1 MLTAGIVYG
10 VSRIGTTSNLASTA
24 ATGGTGPYTYQWHR
38 STVSGFTP
46 GSGDALSGAT
56 SLTLADAGPLTPG
69 TTYYYILVVTD
80 TGTSGTINSAQ
91 FNLVPVTNYRG
102 VAGYGYSLNFTPI
115 GGASTIID
123 AITEITPPPASVSE
137 LKAKIGSGAKAGVEI
152 VAPGSKLA
160 SQIKGKARYLKADY
174 LYLQGQLGVAGTI
187 VLTLAQDAAA
197 AVGLFSGNGFL
208 SNLTEQAIN
217 DSGIMEYEF
226 TFSVDGD
233 TAIS

>member
-1 MLTAGIVYG
+1 MHDVAVQGLPVRFAIDRAGLVGADGPTHAGAFDLAYLGCLPGMVIMAAADEAELTHMVATAVHYNDGPIAFRYPRGEGVGVELPERGRPLPIGKGRIV
-10 VSRIGTTSNLASTA
+10 REGTKIALLSET
-24 ATGGTGPYTYQWHR
+24 
-38 STVSGFTP
+38 SGF
-46 GSGDALSGAT
+46 GQSGRKE
-56 SLTLADAGPLTPG
+56 SLAAAP
-69 TTYYYILVVTD
+69 
-80 TGTSGTINSAQ
+80 
-91 FNLVPVTNYRG
+91 
-102 VAGYGYSLNFTPI
+102 
-115 GGASTIID
+115 
-123 AITEITPPPASVSE
+123 
-137 LKAKIGSGAKAGVEI
+137 KAGVEI

-160 SQIKGKARYLKADY
+160 QQIKGKARYLKADY

-233 TAIS
+233 TAIA

>member
-1 MLTAGIVYG
+1 MLTAGIIYG
-10 VSRIGTTSNLASTA
+10 VSRIGTTANLASTA

-56 SLTLADAGPLTPG
+56 SLTLADGGPLTPG
-69 TTYYYILVVTD
+69 TTYYYVLVVTD

-233 TAIS
+233 TAIA

>member
-1 MLTAGIVYG
+1 M
-10 VSRIGTTSNLASTA
+10 
-24 ATGGTGPYTYQWHR
+24 
-38 STVSGFTP
+38 
-46 GSGDALSGAT
+46 
-56 SLTLADAGPLTPG
+56 
-69 TTYYYILVVTD
+69 
-80 TGTSGTINSAQ
+80 
-91 FNLVPVTNYRG
+91 
-102 VAGYGYSLNFTPI
+102 
-115 GGASTIID
+115 
-123 AITEITPPPASVSE
+123 SE

-233 TAIS
+233 TAIA

>member
-10 VSRIGTTSNLASTA
+10 VSRIGTTANLASTA
-24 ATGGTGPYTYQWHR
+24 ASGGTGPYTYQWHR

-46 GSGDALSGAT
+46 GGGDALAGQTA
-56 SLTLADAGPLTPG
+56 LTLADTGLTAG
-69 TTYYYILVVTD
+69 TTYYYVLVATD
-80 TGTSGTINSAQ
+80 TGTSATINSAQ

-102 VAGYGYSLNFTPI
+102 VAGYGYSLAFTPT

-123 AITEITPPPASVSE
+123 AITEITPPPAAVSE

-160 SQIKGKARYLKADY
+160 QQIKGKARYLKADY
-174 LYLQGQLGVAGTI
+174 LYLQSQLGVEGTI

-197 AVGLFSGNGFL
+197 AVGLFSGSGFL
-208 SNLTEQAIN
+208 SNLSESAIN
-217 DSGIMEYEF
+217 DSGMMEYEF

-233 TAIS
+233 TAIA